1 MRQEGENLAWLT
13 RKPDEAMNAQVRRET
28 RDRNTTNR
36 ARVDNGRQGAND
48 PDSLGHIADFHFEC
62 NARMYSIF
70 SHFESLIFI

>member
-48 PDSLGHIADFHFEC
+48 PDSLGHIDIADFHFHFEC
-62 NARMYSIF
+62 NAGMRACTA
-70 SHFESLIFI
+70 